1 MPYNKVAYEALIP
14 PPPPIFK
21 LYLLVSLMLYLK
33 HSRPFDRLQFV
44 LKLMVGKGGFCAP
57 LGTLGETTHILNSVN
72 FLPTCFA
79 IRGKMLSRNTKLN
92 HNKNYKMFDLEK
104 HSYIVQ
110 NFIARC
116 RKNFFSF

>member
-1 MPYNKVAYEALIP
+1 MPYNKVAYEALI

-57 LGTLGETTHILNSVN
+57 LGTLGEITHILNSVN